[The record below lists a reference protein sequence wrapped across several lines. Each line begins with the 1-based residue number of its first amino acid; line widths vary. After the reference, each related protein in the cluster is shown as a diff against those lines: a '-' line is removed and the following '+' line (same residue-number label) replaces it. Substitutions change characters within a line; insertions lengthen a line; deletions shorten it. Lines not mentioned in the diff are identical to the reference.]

1 MLTMAVILVIVV
13 GVFAAVLLQQQASAT
28 IIPAASHKKCSG
40 DIITCTHDKKT
51 PNHPAKD
58 TTPFDLPLPFP

>member
-1 MLTMAVILVIVV
+1 MLTMAVLLVVV
-13 GVFAAVLLQQQASAT
+13 GVFATILLQQQASAT
-28 IIPAASHKKCSG
+28 ITPAASHKKCSG

-51 PNHPAKD
+51 PNHSAKD

>member
-1 MLTMAVILVIVV
+1 MAVLVVIG
-13 GVFAAVLLQQQASAT
+13 GVFSVVILLQQQASAT
-28 IIPAASHKKCSG
+28 AIITPAVSHNNKCSG

-51 PNHPAKD
+51 PNHSAKD

>member
-1 MLTMAVILVIVV
+1 MAALVVIVV

-28 IIPAASHKKCSG
+28 ITPAASHKKCSG
-40 DIITCTHDKKT
+40 DIITCTHGKKT
-51 PNHPAKD
+51 PNHSAKDD

>member
-1 MLTMAVILVIVV
+1 MAALVVIVV

-28 IIPAASHKKCSG
+28 ITPAAIHKKCSG

-51 PNHPAKD
+51 PNHSAKD